1 MSTPVDGPGAQ
12 GPGEDVTSEEEQGD
26 VPPLA
31 DVTQLRNL
39 PTTQRGLRTRAALV
53 LAARKVFERDGY
65 LEARL
70 TDITA
75 AANCSTGSFYTYFT
89 SKEEI
94 LQAVIEAAQD
104 DMLHPGMPRLSEGAS
119 PEAVIR
125 ASNRAYF
132 EAYKRNAKLMMILE
146 QVAAVDPKFR
156 EVRRRR
162 SQAFAQRNAK
172 GIASL
177 QRRGLVDTE
186 LDPVMTSLALSAMVS
201 RMAYYTFCLGD
212 EVPMDDLV
220 GTCTRLWVNALQMKP
235 EAREDAD

>member
-1 MSTPVDGPGAQ
+1 MSTASEQEPG
-12 GPGEDVTSEEEQGD
+12 GTE

-31 DVTQLRNL
+31 DVAHLKTL
-39 PTTQRGLRTRAALV
+39 PTSARGQRTRAALV
-53 LAARKVFERDGY
+53 AAARRIFERDGY

-75 AANCSTGSFYTYFT
+75 EAKCATGSFYTYFA

-104 DMLHPGMPRLSEGAS
+104 DMLHPGAGRLSVQESS
-119 PEAVIR
+119 PEAIIR

-162 SQAFAQRNAK
+162 GQIFAHRNAK
-172 GIASL
+172 GIAAL
-177 QRRGLVDTE
+177 QEQGLIDTE
-186 LDPVMTSLALSAMVS
+186 LDPVLTSLALSAMVS
-201 RMAYYTFCLGD
+201 RMAYSTFCLGD

-220 GTCTRLWVNALQMKP
+220 DICTRLWVNALQMKP
-235 EAREDAD
+235 EARDDA